1 MNRHSLVHPETQF
14 KVKQCVV
21 KQSGGS
27 ATHYLYITLEI
38 WFGYR
43 KSMHL
48 PILYPV
54 CRTSRCESFLFCRF
68 IGRISRIHNVRLCF
82 GCRWLFTSSISSSNV
97 SEYSNDGGCKFRSVE
112 YPSLPMKLIKCNLF
126 LVINYFD
133 YDKKI
138 DKFLRSFK
146 KLK

>member
-1 MNRHSLVHPETQF
+1 MNRHSLVRPETQF
-14 KVKQCVV
+14 KVKQP
-21 KQSGGS
+21 GGS
-27 ATHYLYITLEI
+27 ATYYLYITLDI

-43 KSMHL
+43 KNRHL

-54 CRTSRCESFLFCRF
+54 CCTSRCESFLFCRL

-82 GCRWLFTSSISSSNV
+82 DCRWLFTSLISSSNV
-97 SEYSNDGGCKFRSVE
+97 SEDSNDGGYKFRNVE

-133 YDKKI
+133 CDKKT